1 MNYQKPRI
9 AFLTYL
15 SRSGS
20 TLLARLL
27 DEYDDICVTTE
38 GEIPLELFGVKSY
51 SPITFYSK
59 DDLELYL
66 NNILANTRA
75 ASWNIPN
82 NQILNLCN
90 EVGFPINGHQLV
102 YILLYA
108 YKEIYSPK
116 ARLVIYKACPFMPW
130 HISESMQYFPE
141 ALHIHLIRDPR
152 AVYYSQ
158 KKSIDPFKGT
168 PFSRSPL
175 KTAMEWKRAIR
186 LISDYPEEK
195 VKIIKYEELVDRPKD
210 LFKKII
216 LFLGVSLSKDHI
228 SEIQFSDRM
237 EKVDK
242 NLHREIDLQP
252 DTKKAFLWK
261 DRLLINEIQ
270 IIDHYLNELIA
281 SQGYEIQYPRE
292 ESSNIQLFS
301 IYMNEKKEILYAILS
316 RIFRFT
322 SRLLFSP
329 KYFLIQLKLK
339 IFND

>member
-1 MNYQKPRI
+1 MNYQELRI

-20 TLLARLL
+20 TILARLL

-66 NNILANTRA
+66 NNILGKTRV

-90 EVGFPINGHQLV
+90 EVGFPINGPQLV
-102 YILLYA
+102 YFLLYA
-108 YKEIYSPK
+108 YKEIYMPK

-130 HISESMQYFPE
+130 HITESKHHFPE
-141 ALHIHLIRDPR
+141 ALYIHLIRDPR

-210 LFKKII
+210 LLKKLI
-216 LFLGVSLSKDHI
+216 LFLGVSPSKDHI

-252 DTKKAFLWK
+252 DSKKAFVWK

-281 SQGYEIQYPRE
+281 SQGYEIHYSRE
-292 ESSNIQLFS
+292 KSSNFQLFS
-301 IYMNEKKEILYAILS
+301 IYMNEKKEILYAIFS
-316 RIFRFT
+316 RIFRVT
-322 SRLLFSP
+322 SRLLFRP

-339 IFND
+339 MFND